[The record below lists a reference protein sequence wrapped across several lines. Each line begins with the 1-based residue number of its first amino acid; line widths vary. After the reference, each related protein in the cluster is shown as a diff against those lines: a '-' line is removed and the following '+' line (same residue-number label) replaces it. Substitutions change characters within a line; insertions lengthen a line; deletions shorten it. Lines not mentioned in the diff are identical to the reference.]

1 MTLNGC
7 LTASIGLLMEEEFP
21 ETFSRKIN
29 VHKYPYIIWND
40 NFTLY
45 LDLEAMMNSFI
56 SLILFCTY
64 DDKLTRKFIV
74 KMTEIGA
81 SENNAL
87 LRIKMWVHNDSMI
100 HTGNYFN
107 FVWANYLPPLKS
119 HSFIII
125 C

>member
-1 MTLNGC
+1 MW
-7 LTASIGLLMEEEFP
+7 
-21 ETFSRKIN
+21 
-29 VHKYPYIIWND
+29 YD

-56 SLILFCTY
+56 SLILFCTC

-87 LRIKMWVHNDSMI
+87 LRIKMWVHNNSMI
-100 HTGNYFN
+100 HIGNYFN
-107 FVWANYLPPLKS
+107 FVWMNHLPPCEKS
-119 HSFIII
+119 LFYKNFLAWTI
-125 C
+125 

>member
-1 MTLNGC
+1 
-7 LTASIGLLMEEEFP
+7 MEEEFP
-21 ETFSRKIN
+21 ETFSRKIHA
-29 VHKYPYIIWND
+29 HKYPYIIWND
-40 NFTLY
+40 TFTLY

-100 HTGNYFN
+100 HTGNYLN
-107 FVWANYLPPLKS
+107 FVWVNYLPPLKS
-119 HSFIII
+119 HSFTRI